1 MYRMLGHKQAAA
13 CQCVCVCVSV
23 CLGCCVVRWRV
34 CLCVCLCVYRVL
46 CSTVQELVAKL
57 AVTSRDDDTASVSSK
72 CSVLNQKLDALIK
85 TLHDESHASS
95 QLTVGGLWLTCWVV
109 CQQLTTTH
117 THTHTH
123 THTRCIL
130 SWRSCIYHCVT
141 EFSEIGWRRR
151 RFRIFCTLKP
161 ELVSS

>member
-1 MYRMLGHKQAAA
+1 M
-13 CQCVCVCVSV
+13 
-23 CLGCCVVRWRV
+23 
-34 CLCVCLCVYRVL
+34 CLCVYRVL

-123 THTRCIL
+123 AL
-130 SWRSCIYHCVT
+130 YSVV
-141 EFSEIGWRRR
+141 
-151 RFRIFCTLKP
+151 K
-161 ELVSS
+161 ELYISLCY